1 MIKKYKKK
9 DGSTAYMFV
18 AYLGVDPLL
27 VSRSGQQDVAL
38 KLRERPKLQKLSC
51 KQKYKVRDF

>member
-27 VSRSGQQDVAL
+27 SRSEQQDVAL
-38 KLRERPKLQKLSC
+38 KLKERPKLQKLSC